1 MQYEVIKGRINGK
14 VAGEL
19 VELDEEV
26 AESYGD
32 EYVKEVKGKKSNKD
46 ATTKDDAQNNKELKG
61 TQNKALSNKD
71 ATTKDEQGG
80 TDQ

>member
-19 VELDEEV
+19 VELEQEV
-26 AESYGD
+26 AESYGED
-32 EYVKEVKGKKSNKD
+32 YVKPVEWEEEDTETKSVKKAK
-46 ATTKDDAQNNKELKG
+46 
-61 TQNKALSNKD
+61 NKALSNKD
-71 ATTKDEQGG
+71 TETKDEQGG